1 MIKDY
6 LKEYGYDDSEI
17 DKILNS
23 KNIKK
28 SKKLDK
34 IKETNT
40 FLEKMNIP
48 KEKII
53 KMTTYFPNLYTFSLE
68 TIISKLNYL
77 NKLGYNENEIKK
89 SFINNQ
95 SIISYNNKS
104 YVRKIN

>member
-6 LKEYGYDDSEI
+6 LKEYGYDVSEI

-23 KNIKK
+23 ENIKK

-53 KMTTYFPNLYTFSLE
+53 KMTTYFSNLYTFSLE

-89 SFINNQ
+89 SFINNPINN
-95 SIISYNNKS
+95 IIQQ
-104 YVRKIN
+104 